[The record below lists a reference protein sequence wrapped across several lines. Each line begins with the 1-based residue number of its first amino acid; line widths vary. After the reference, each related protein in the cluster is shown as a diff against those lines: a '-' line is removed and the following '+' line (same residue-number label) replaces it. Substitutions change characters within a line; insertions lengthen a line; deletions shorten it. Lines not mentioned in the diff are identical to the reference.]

1 MKTYDIGF
9 AICIVAGLTVLTW
22 DKNAIEALIS
32 GIVIGGYIGWRI
44 WHGTR

>member
-9 AICIVAGLTVLTW
+9 IICVAAGLSILTW
-22 DKNAIEALIS
+22 DKTVVEALIS
-32 GIVIGGYIGWRI
+32 GVVIGIYAGWRI